1 MFGWLFV
8 SKRFETFVYT
18 RWKKSSLV
26 FFFFLSWRTEDM
38 RIGGGGCEEGGQAGH
53 PPLQRHA
60 ELPPQARGG
69 VIRFPN
75 SAIVFQ
81 TLLAFSYVLTL

>member
-1 MFGWLFV
+1 
-8 SKRFETFVYT
+8 
-18 RWKKSSLV
+18 
-26 FFFFLSWRTEDM
+26 M